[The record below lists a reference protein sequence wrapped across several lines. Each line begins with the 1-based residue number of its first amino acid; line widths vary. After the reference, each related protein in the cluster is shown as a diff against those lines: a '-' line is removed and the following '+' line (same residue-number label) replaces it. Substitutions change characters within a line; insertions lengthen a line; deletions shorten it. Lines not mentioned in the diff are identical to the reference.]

1 VTAVAA
7 RYHHTA
13 ALKTDGSVVA
23 WGWNNEG
30 QTNVPV
36 APRSGV
42 TAVATGGLHTVALK
56 TVGRVVAWGYNC
68 YGQATVPAE
77 AQSEVTAIAAGGIHT
92 VALKNDGSVIARAFS
107 HLGKAYDFDF
117 DFFSS
122 DKLVCTELVYRCY
135 DGSVQFPLVD
145 VMGRRTLP
153 PTELVRKFVTERGHA
168 HAQLDCICF
177 LDGDENQGMASFK
190 DESTFATTLERP
202 GLMLFPNTVSP

>member
-1 VTAVAA
+1 MKNNYLTFILLLCAWFGAGAAQAASPGAV
-7 RYHHTA
+7 
-13 ALKTDGSVVA
+13 LV
-23 WGWNNEG
+23 WGDRG
-30 QTNVPV
+30 Q
-36 APRSGV
+36 SS
-42 TAVATGGLHTVALK
+42 
-56 TVGRVVAWGYNC
+56 
-68 YGQATVPAE
+68 VPAE

-135 DGSVQFPLVD
+135 DGCVQFPLVD

-168 HAQLDCICF
+168 HAQLDCVCF
-177 LDGDENQGMASFK
+177 LDGDERRGLASFK
-190 DESTFATTLERP
+190 DESAFVTTLQRP
-202 GLMLFPNTVSP
+202 GLMLFPSTDTE